1 MPFANEHAAR
11 QVDPSAFSDFR
22 RFTPKGFPEGL
33 SVILGLKDGGDSQIQ
48 SIRADKDKFTVSE
61 FKKWLEDHDFKADI
75 EEALNKGSYFAKW
88 IPMDLIE
95 KGDKPGDDP
104 NGNNNADGVGYIAG
118 IVSTDDQDREGETID
133 QSGLD
138 WDYFLSSGWFNHEHR
153 PGPEAVLGHP
163 TKIERID
170 DHSTRVEGVLYL
182 AKPLAKE
189 CYDTAVAI
197 KKANAN
203 RSLGFSIEGVVQMR
217 DPQNKKRVL
226 KAKVLNVAVTSAPV
240 NPNTN
245 LELIARSMNASI
257 GYQEPAIP
265 DADDSLSALVQQS
278 IDKKLSSATY
288 GQKETKK
295 KMITKSSLK
304 EMLKDHFS
312 NCSNEELEHI
322 ASLLMEQAKKKN
334 NKGR

>member
-1 MPFANEHAAR
+1 
-11 QVDPSAFSDFR
+11 
-22 RFTPKGFPEGL
+22 
-33 SVILGLKDGGDSQIQ
+33 
-48 SIRADKDKFTVSE
+48 
-61 FKKWLEDHDFKADI
+61 
-75 EEALNKGSYFAKW
+75 
-88 IPMDLIE
+88 
-95 KGDKPGDDP
+95 
-104 NGNNNADGVGYIAG
+104 
-118 IVSTDDQDREGETID
+118 
-133 QSGLD
+133 
-138 WDYFLSSGWFNHEHR
+138 
-153 PGPEAVLGHP
+153 
-163 TKIERID
+163 
-170 DHSTRVEGVLYL
+170 
-182 AKPLAKE
+182 LAKE

-203 RSLGFSIEGVVQMR
+203 RNLGFSIEGVVQMR

-245 LELIARSMNASI
+245 LELIARSMNASM

-265 DADDSLSALVQQS
+265 DADASLSALVQQS

-304 EMLKDHFS
+304 DMLKDHFS

-322 ASLLMEQAKKKN
+322 ASLLMEQAKKK
-334 NKGR
+334 KQ